1 MGSGFA
7 ALRTVFPQDK
17 ALTTLDGK
25 PLFVL
30 TADLGQQVRTSAKL
44 TDWNVVRADD
54 DTRSDTTRSQERV
67 DVVVIGAGQARQS
80 KRRVEMTAP
89 MSPQQAATFPVA
101 AQRQ

>member
-44 TDWNVVRADD
+44 TD
-54 DTRSDTTRSQERV
+54 
-67 DVVVIGAGQARQS
+67 
-80 KRRVEMTAP
+80 
-89 MSPQQAATFPVA
+89 
-101 AQRQ
+101 